1 MSGGLGWAQP
11 MLCTRLSG
19 MVTAREYKINAD
31 KAVQSLGGRT
41 GFSKVLE
48 ANTGSY
54 PTTEYS
60 GLACAREV
68 YAAEGVGGEINR
80 QIFMVSRDTI
90 LEKEDVFSS
99 NNMEGHPTL

>member
-1 MSGGLGWAQP
+1 
-11 MLCTRLSG
+11 

-54 PTTEYS
+54 PTTEYA
-60 GLACAREV
+60 GGACATEV
-68 YAAEGVGGEINR
+68 HAAEGVAGKRN
-80 QIFMVSRDTI
+80 
-90 LEKEDVFSS
+90 
-99 NNMEGHPTL
+99 